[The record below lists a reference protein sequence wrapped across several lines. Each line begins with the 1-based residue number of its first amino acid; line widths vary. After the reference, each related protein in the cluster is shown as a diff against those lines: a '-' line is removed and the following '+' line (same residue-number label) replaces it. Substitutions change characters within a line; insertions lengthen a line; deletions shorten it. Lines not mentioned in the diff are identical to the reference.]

1 MSKTSNEVK
10 NRWKQ
15 RNYQQYNVSLR
26 HDTDSELIAF
36 VEFEKASGK
45 STTEIFREAVKQ
57 LKKNK

>member
-36 VEFEKASGK
+36 VESEKASGK